1 MIKNVGGRRLA
12 PVQIN
17 GRETTPPYI
26 NAHSCVGICEDC
38 GICAGPQ
45 EIPLVKVGSTSE
57 VEAVVRRVVT
67 HVLQDVELHG
77 IAGLSGSAEK
87 ALIPVGV
94 SARHVH
100 VCQEDLEHLFGR
112 GYTLTRVRR
121 ESQRASKR
129 PSACLRREKEK
140 LHVYTAPLHFCRPG
154 SCRPS
159 ACACP
164 STGRSL
170 PGASSLG

>member
-12 PVQIN
+12 PVEIN

-67 HVLQDVELHG
+67 ISEALYLHN
-77 IAGLSGSAEK
+77 
-87 ALIPVGV
+87 P
-94 SARHVH
+94 
-100 VCQEDLEHLFGR
+100 F
-112 GYTLTRVRR
+112 TP
-121 ESQRASKR
+121 KR
-129 PSACLRREKEK
+129 PPPSLLKTTST
-140 LHVYTAPLHFCRPG
+140 LLVYPPPLH
-154 SCRPS
+154 
-159 ACACP
+159 
-164 STGRSL
+164 
-170 PGASSLG
+170 SS